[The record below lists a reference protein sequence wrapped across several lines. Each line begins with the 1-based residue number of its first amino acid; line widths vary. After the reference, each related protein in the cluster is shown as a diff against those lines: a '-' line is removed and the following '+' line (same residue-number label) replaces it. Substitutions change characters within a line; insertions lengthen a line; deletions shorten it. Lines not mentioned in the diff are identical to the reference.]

1 MIVPMLAQKMLDFFG
16 WGIGTGWETLSELD
30 NFEALEST
38 AWAHFDELSEVVTN
52 ALPEQVVLFC
62 SRIVSNVTYIV
73 DMIPD
78 SVWSTIPVTLISCI
92 LSLIAVPFTIL
103 TIDDYFQKMA
113 DEKKASER
121 AVV

>member
-1 MIVPMLAQKMLDFFG
+1 MIVPMLAQKMLDIVG
-16 WGIGTGWETLSELD
+16 WGVGTGWEMLSEWD
-30 NFEALEST
+30 NYEALEST
-38 AWAHFDELSEVVTN
+38 ALAHFEELSAVVTN
-52 ALPEQVVLFC
+52 ALPEQAVVFC
-62 SRIVSNVTYIV
+62 SRIVSNVNYIV

-113 DEKKASER
+113 DDKKASER
-121 AVV
+121 ATI